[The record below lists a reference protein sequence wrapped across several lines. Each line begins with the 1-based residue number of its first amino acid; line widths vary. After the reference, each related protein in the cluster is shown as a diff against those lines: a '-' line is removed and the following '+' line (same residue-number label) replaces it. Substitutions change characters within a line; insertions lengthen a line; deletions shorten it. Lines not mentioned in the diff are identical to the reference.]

1 MANKKDLIREEI
13 LSIKPYVPGKPIE
26 EVKRELGLEEVIK
39 LASNENPL
47 GASQS
52 AIDVMKK
59 AAEDVHIYPDGN
71 VYRLRKKLS
80 EKLGVAENELTFGNG
95 SDEIVIM
102 LGQAFMNPDDE
113 IIMAETTFS
122 EYRFSANIMG
132 GNIVQVP
139 LKDYTHDLDAMLEA
153 VTEQTKMIF
162 VCNPNNPTG
171 TMVGQEEVEEFLEE
185 VPDDVLVIF
194 DEAYSEYATSDDYPE
209 TIDYLDDYD
218 NLIILRTFSKI
229 HGLAGLRIGYGI
241 ADEEIISYI
250 DRVRQPFNIG
260 ALAQKAAIASLED
273 EEHVQQSLEYNQ
285 QGKKYLYQ
293 QFEELGLDYVPTQT
307 NFILVDIEQDNNQVF
322 QEMLERGVIIRSMDS
337 YGYDTKIRV
346 TIGLPDENKRFIK
359 ELKEVIRD

>member
-1 MANKKDLIREEI
+1 MSDKRDLIREEI
-13 LSIKPYVPGKPIE
+13 LSIKPYIPGKPIE
-26 EVKRELGLEEVIK
+26 EVKRELGLDEVIK

-47 GASQS
+47 GASQA
-52 AIDVMKK
+52 AIDAMQK

-80 EKLGVAENELTFGNG
+80 AKLGVGEKELIFGNG

-102 LGQAFMNPDDE
+102 LGQAFMEPNDE

-132 GNIVQVP
+132 GEIVQVP

-153 VTEQTKMIF
+153 VTEKTKMIF

-171 TMVGQEEVEEFLEE
+171 TMVGREEVEEFLAE
-185 VPDDVLVIF
+185 VPDDILVIF
-194 DEAYSEYATSDDYPE
+194 DEAYSEYATSQDYPE
-209 TIDYLDDYD
+209 TIDYLADYD

-241 ADEEIISYI
+241 ADEELISYL

-260 ALAQKAAIASLED
+260 ALAQQAALASLDD
-273 EEHVQQSLEYNQ
+273 EEHLKQSVKYNE
-285 QGKKYLYQ
+285 QGKEYLYE
-293 QFEELGLDYVPTQT
+293 QFEELGLDYVPTET
-307 NFILVDIEQDNNQVF
+307 NFILVDVERDNNEVF

-346 TIGLPDENKRFIK
+346 TIGLPEENKRFIK
-359 ELKEVIRD
+359 ELKRVI